1 MDSTEKNPGNSGK
14 DTGKDRIKAMIILAV
29 LIIIILAGVYYI
41 FILKSDKPVQSANY
55 EIILKDITNNEL
67 TMQIYAPDTTDQGLI
82 KINDDILKPYTDS
95 TMTKYIFYFDD
106 RQHTGRFFELFT
118 KGNLSAEDR
127 SEMSH
132 NIAMYY
138 FDKSMTKSNPPCLT
152 KRATQGWRVLKCYN

>member
-1 MDSTEKNPGNSGK
+1 MDSNKKLNDNNGK
-14 DTGKDRIKAMIILAV
+14 DTGKDRVKA
-29 LIIIILAGVYYI
+29 IIILAILLVIILVGVYYI

-55 EIILKDITNNEL
+55 EIIMKDITNNEL
-67 TMQIYAPDTTDQGLI
+67 TMQIYVPDTTDQALI
-82 KINDDILKPYTDS
+82 KINDDVLKPFTDT

-106 RQHTGRFFELFT
+106 KQHTGRFFELFT

-152 KRATQGWRVLKCYN
+152 KRLTQGWRVLKRYN